1 MGDGRSQE
9 VDGGLDGSDSGGD
22 SARFKGGW
30 GVLNCSCGCGFG
42 SSCLRSDVLFSETRM
57 VRRGPPENGV
67 REDLAERGSSTDSP
81 VPLSAHLP
89 TPAKRPRDPAR
100 SK

>member
-1 MGDGRSQE
+1 MG
-9 VDGGLDGSDSGGD
+9 
-22 SARFKGGW
+22 F
-30 GVLNCSCGCGFG
+30 GFG
-42 SSCLRSDVLFSETRM
+42 SSCLKSDVIFSETRM
-57 VRRGPPENGV
+57 VRHGPPENGV
-67 REDLAERGSSTDSP
+67 REDLEAEKGSSTDSP